1 MQKGFASFG
10 EKFGESTY
18 LLWFGAA
25 IRMKYRLSTAKQTVG
40 SIGATYQ
47 PSHWVCKP
55 AYLVPVLSQDK
66 LGGLQ
71 QEGHPM

>member
-1 MQKGFASFG
+1 VSYCAV
-10 EKFGESTY
+10 
-18 LLWFGAA
+18 LLCCTDNVNKLHH
-25 IRMKYRLSTAKQTVG
+25 I
-40 SIGATYQ
+40 
-47 PSHWVCKP
+47 SHSLQVCYP